1 MPSQNSS
8 GARLGPVN
16 ARLVAAATVAVVAGG
31 FFVAWVFEMP
41 LERAIVLSPVI
52 VAGLGILAMTA
63 ALFVRAAIESARELR
78 NPRRFWIWLGVACV
92 VIAVLGLLGVELP
105 REG

>member
-1 MPSQNSS
+1 M
-8 GARLGPVN
+8 ATIAPVN
-16 ARLVAAATVAVVAGG
+16 ARLTVLAAAVAVGG
-31 FFVAWVFEMP
+31 AFLVAWAFAIP

-52 VAGLGILAMTA
+52 VAAAGILAMTG

>member
-1 MPSQNSS
+1 
-8 GARLGPVN
+8 VN
-16 ARLVAAATVAVVAGG
+16 GRLVAAATVAVVGGG
-31 FFVAWVFEMP
+31 FFVSWLFEMP
-41 LERAIVLSPVI
+41 LDRAFVLSPVI
-52 VAGLGILAMTA
+52 VAAGGILALTG

-92 VIAVLGLLGVELP
+92 VIAALGLLGVELP

>member
-1 MPSQNSS
+1 M
-8 GARLGPVN
+8 N
-16 ARLVAAATVAVVAGG
+16 ARLVAAATVAVVGGG
-31 FFVAWVFEMP
+31 FFVSWLFEMP
-41 LERAIVLSPVI
+41 LDRAFVLSPVI
-52 VAGLGILAMTA
+52 VAGLGIIAMTCALLLRA
-63 ALFVRAAIESARELR
+63 ALESARELR

>member
-1 MPSQNSS
+1 MK
-8 GARLGPVN
+8 PVN
-16 ARLVAAATVAVVAGG
+16 ARVTALAAAVAVGGAFLVAWA
-31 FFVAWVFEMP
+31 FEMP

-52 VAGLGILAMTA
+52 VAAVGILAMTA
-63 ALFVRAAIESARELR
+63 ALFVRAAIDSARELR

-92 VIAVLGLLGVELP
+92 VIALLGLLGVELP

>member
-1 MPSQNSS
+1 
-8 GARLGPVN
+8 VN
-16 ARLVAAATVAVVAGG
+16 ARLVTAATVAVVGGG
-31 FFVAWVFEMP
+31 FFVSWLFEMP
-41 LERAIVLSPVI
+41 LDRAFVLSPVI
-52 VAGLGILAMTA
+52 VAAGGILALTG

>member
-1 MPSQNSS
+1 MH
-8 GARLGPVN
+8 
-16 ARLVAAATVAVVAGG
+16 ARLVTAASVAVVGGG
-31 FFVAWVFEMP
+31 FFVAWLFEMP
-41 LERAIVLSPVI
+41 LDRAFVLSPVI
-52 VAGLGILAMTA
+52 VAAGGILAMTA

-92 VIAVLGLLGVELP
+92 VIAALSLLGVELP

>member
-1 MPSQNSS
+1 MNV
-8 GARLGPVN
+8 RL
-16 ARLVAAATVAVVAGG
+16 AAAATVAVVAGG
-31 FFVAWVFEMP
+31 FFVSWLFAMP
-41 LERAIVLSPVI
+41 LDRAFVLSPVI
-52 VAGLGILAMTA
+52 VAAGGILAMTA

-92 VIAVLGLLGVELP
+92 VIAVLSLLGVELP